1 MLLLQL
7 LMLLLE
13 WLFIRNV
20 SIDLSGN
27 SSGEYLIEITSDG
40 MLLEG
45 IFTL

>member
-1 MLLLQL
+1 MVVYS
-7 LMLLLE
+7 E
-13 WLFIRNV
+13 TVTNSVNV

-45 IFTL
+45 GFIL